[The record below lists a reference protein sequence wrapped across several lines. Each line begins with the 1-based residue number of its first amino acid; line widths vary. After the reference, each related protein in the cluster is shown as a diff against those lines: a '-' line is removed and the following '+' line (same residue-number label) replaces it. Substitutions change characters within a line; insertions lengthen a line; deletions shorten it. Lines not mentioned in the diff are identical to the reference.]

1 MDNYFKS
8 SDDKDIF
15 FHEWLVENP
24 KGTVQIVHGM
34 MEHGKRYKYFAR
46 FLNERGY
53 SVFASDHRG
62 HGLSKNDHEL
72 LGDIGIN
79 GFEMMVEDEIIFANK
94 IKNKYNKPHFVIGQ
108 SMGSFICQRMIQKR
122 KNLSNGYIM
131 LGSTCCIEKIAK
143 VGKVVARILMTLF
156 GVKVSNLMDKL
167 VFLGYNKKTEKRTSF
182 DWLNRDH
189 KEIDKYI
196 NDSSCGFISPNRFY
210 YYLLDSLT
218 KLWKPENMEKIS
230 KNENILILSGDAD
243 PVSEYGEK
251 SEELYKLY
259 EKYGIEKINFK
270 LYPDSRHELL
280 NEENKYDVYEDIFKW
295 LEENL

>member
-1 MDNYFKS
+1 MNNYFKS

-24 KGTVQIVHGM
+24 RGTVQIVHGM

-46 FLNERGY
+46 FLNEKGY

-62 HGLSKNDHEL
+62 HGMSKKENEL

-94 IKNKYNKPHFVIGQ
+94 IKNNYNKPHFIIGQ
-108 SMGSFICQRMIQKR
+108 SMGSFICQRIIQKR
-122 KNLSNGYIM
+122 KDLCKGYVM

-143 VGKVVARILMTLF
+143 LGKVVARILMTLF
-156 GVKVSNLMDKL
+156 GVKISNLMDK
-167 VFLGYNKKTEKRTSF
+167 FAFYGYNKKTEKRTSF

-196 NDSSCGFISPNRFY
+196 NDSYCGFISPNRFY
-210 YYLLDSLT
+210 YYLLDSLI
-218 KLWKPENMEKIS
+218 KLWQPQNMEKIS

-243 PVSEYGEK
+243 PVSEYGK
-251 SEELYKLY
+251 GSEALYNLY
-259 EKYGIEKINFK
+259 LKYGIEKVNFK
-270 LYPDSRHELL
+270 LYSDSRHELL
-280 NEENKYDVYEDIFKW
+280 NEENKLEVYEDIFKW
-295 LEENL
+295 LEESL